1 MKVLLYILLTF
12 MAGALILTTLF
23 FALGAAI
30 AFAFG
35 NYTGAIMAFLIALAS
50 IVANILLISIM
61 REEEK

>member
-1 MKVLLYILLTF
+1 

-50 IVANILLISIM
+50 IVANILLISMM
-61 REEEK
+61 REEEE

>member
-12 MAGALILTTLF
+12 MTGALILIALF

-50 IVANILLISIM
+50 IVANILLISMM
-61 REEEK
+61 REEEE